1 MVARTDLRPTRA
13 DDSLKKLLGKVA
25 NPQTVPH
32 GVKVAQPGEYVS
44 FYDTD
49 GSAHRWDGDAIAEY
63 DTRIAEG
70 KAAVAAAQA
79 HLAEVEADLEEAKER
94 ITASNGDLTLYVERV
109 EAAQAAADTAND
121 ALQGLT
127 QNLQT
132 AQTAVDAVA
141 NRTGAVESALVDVD
155 TKAAQAASDA
165 NDAANAAQNA
175 LAASQQVQA
184 DAQNA
189 LTKAEEAEAKAL
201 EAAGIAAGKGKI
213 IYLASEP
220 SGAEES
226 SSNLWIRSSDS
237 KPHRWDGTRWV
248 EVTDKAIVDAAQ
260 AAAAAQT
267 TANEAVADAA
277 AAKTAADNAQAAA
290 DSAQAAAQSADAKAV
305 SASNAANAAQS
316 TANKAVSDAS
326 TAQSAAN
333 AADAKALAAAGIA
346 DAKGKVIYSTV
357 APGTADR
364 LSQNL
369 WVRLPDN
376 VPHRW
381 NGTQWVAVTDK
392 TATDAA
398 AAAATAQSAANTA
411 KATADKAVQDAANA
425 ASAAQAANVAAGNA
439 QRTADGKTVALF
451 GTATPPPAPGVT
463 QGDLYYRTGP
473 DNRIIEQWQ
482 WSGSAWVK
490 RAIESAQL
498 VNFDAAYITSGYLDV
513 AKRIRA
519 GAILADK
526 LTVGIGDNLVP
537 NGNGQAWE
545 GWSAFGWNS
554 AGPATNNGF
563 PGSFWIQGQQTLN
576 SERFPATPGDYRF
589 SVAVK
594 GEGAGQRFY
603 VQVVGYDAA
612 GVRISP
618 APYPVVNQAVP
629 NGTWQTFTGNITLPG
644 GITQASITVYSQHAL
659 GTQDAA
665 KYIWYTGFSLI
676 GMKDGS
682 VIVNG
687 SITGEKVNAESV
699 AAAVGSFVKVN
710 AENVTVTSEL
720 AARVVNAMT
729 AQVKN
734 LVVTESAILQHTTLL
749 GETVAEQLN
758 VTKKLVARDAI
769 VNGTLDVEQLN
780 VTEGM
785 SAQIVS
791 AMSLESK
798 KLVVTEDAILNRA
811 TVVQSL
817 VTPELIAERINVNT
831 LGAELVISGAIQ
843 TDPATNRGI
852 KISNSG
858 IIGYSADGKQTI
870 NINGSTNRIVGEF
883 STGAYGEPRVNIYN
897 KFNQLWGIDESI
909 IDMQASGMSG
919 VSSYDNAVTRLTASA
934 REGFTIT
941 TGGNRRLVLD
951 SQGAVLSAKYI
962 VLDGSTSMNDATVG
976 GNFQVNGKMNLGRGM
991 TFGWFTGT
999 SLGAGQWVDAEIPL
1013 NTTMSGSSPKIF
1025 TNVKSANRVP
1035 VLCSVWGVSATKF
1048 SVRIYNLSPSTAT
1061 GAMTGE
1067 WMAIV
1072 AND

>member
-44 FYDTD
+44 FYDTT
-49 GSAHRWDGDAIAEY
+49 GTSHRWDGDAIAEY

-70 KAAVAAAQA
+70 AAAVAAAQA
-79 HLAEVEADLEEAKER
+79 HLAEVEADLAEAKER

-109 EAAQAAADTAND
+109 EAAQAAADAANA
-121 ALQGLT
+121 ALQNLT
-127 QNLQT
+127 TELDT
-132 AQTAVDAVA
+132 AQSAVDAVTA
-141 NRTGAVESALVDVD
+141 RTGAVESAIIEAD
-155 TKAAQAASDA
+155 TKATQAASDA
-165 NDAANAAQNA
+165 NAAKDAAANA
-175 LAASQQVQA
+175 LAAAQQVQA

-189 LTKAEEAEAKAL
+189 LSKAEEAEAKAL

-220 SGAEES
+220 TGAEAN

-237 KPHRWDGTRWV
+237 KPHSWDGTRWV
-248 EVTDKAIVDAAQ
+248 EVTDQAILD
-260 AAAAAQT
+260 AAAAA
-267 TANEAVADAA
+267 AN
-277 AAKTAADNAQAAA
+277 
-290 DSAQAAAQSADAKAV
+290 
-305 SASNAANAAQS
+305 
-316 TANKAVSDAS
+316 
-326 TAQSAAN
+326 AQSAAN
-333 AADAKALAAAGIA
+333 A
-346 DAKGKVIYSTV
+346 
-357 APGTADR
+357 
-364 LSQNL
+364 
-369 WVRLPDN
+369 
-376 VPHRW
+376 
-381 NGTQWVAVTDK
+381 
-392 TATDAA
+392 
-398 AAAATAQSAANTA
+398 A
-411 KATADKAVQDAANA
+411 KATADKAVADAAAA
-425 ASAAQAANVAAGNA
+425 ASVAQAANVAAGNA
-439 QRTADGKTVALF
+439 QRTADGKTVTLYD
-451 GTATPPPAPGVT
+451 TVTPPPAPGVT
-463 QGDLYYRTGP
+463 KGDLYYRTGT

-498 VNFDAAYITSGYLDV
+498 VNFDAGYITAGYLDV
-513 AKRIRA
+513 AKRIQA

-537 NGNGQAWE
+537 NGNGQAKE
-545 GWSAFGWNS
+545 GWTAFGWNN

-563 PGSFWIQGQQTLN
+563 PGSFFIQGAKTLTTG
-576 SERFPATPGDYRF
+576 RFPASPGEYRF
-589 SVAVK
+589 SVSVK
-594 GEGAGQRFY
+594 GEADGQRFY
-603 VQVVGYDAA
+603 VQVVGYNAA
-612 GVRISP
+612 GSYINPS
-618 APYPVVNQAVP
+618 PYPVSNQPVP
-629 NGTWQTFTGNITLPG
+629 NGTWQTFTGNITLPPG
-644 GITQASITVYSQHAL
+644 VAQAAITVYSQHSA

-665 KYIWYTGFSLI
+665 KSIWYTGFSLREL
-676 GMKDGS
+676 KDGS
-682 VIVNG
+682 LIVNG
-687 SITGEKVNAESV
+687 SITGEKVNAQSV

-710 AENVTVTSEL
+710 AENVTVTNEL
-720 AARVVNAMT
+720 AARVVNAMD

-734 LVVTESAILQHTTLL
+734 LVVTESAILQHSTLL

-769 VNGTLDVEQLN
+769 VNGTLDVAQLN
-780 VTEGM
+780 VTEAM

-817 VTPELIAERINVNT
+817 VTPELIADRINVNS
-831 LGAELVISGAIQ
+831 LGARLVTSGAIQ
-843 TDPATNRGI
+843 TDTATNRGV
-852 KISNSG
+852 KISNTG
-858 IIGYSADGKQTI
+858 IVGYSPDGKQTI
-870 NINGSTNRIVGEF
+870 NINGTANKIVGEF
-883 STGAYGEPRVNIYN
+883 STGAYGQPRVNIYN

-934 REGFTIT
+934 REGFTIS

-951 SQGAVLSAKYI
+951 SQGAVLTANYI
-962 VLDGSTSMNDATVG
+962 VLDGSTGMNDATVG

-991 TFGWFTGT
+991 SFGWFTGT

-1013 NTTMSGSSPKIF
+1013 NTTMTGSSPKIF

-1067 WMAIV
+1067 WMAVV